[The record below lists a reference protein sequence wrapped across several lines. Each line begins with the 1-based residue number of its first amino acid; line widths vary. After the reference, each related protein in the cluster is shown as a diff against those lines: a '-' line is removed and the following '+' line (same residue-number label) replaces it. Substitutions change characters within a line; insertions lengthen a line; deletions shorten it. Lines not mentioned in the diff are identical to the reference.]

1 MSWINN
7 IVTPK
12 IKEILTKKDV
22 PDNLWIKCPESGQ
35 MVFHKD
41 LEANQWVV
49 PGSNYHMKISAK
61 KRLDLLYDNEYSVIG
76 SDVDISDPLK
86 FKDEK
91 RYIDRLKDA
100 RKKEA
105 FLFNS
110 DVISSAYSA
119 VLLNTPSPIMGLL
132 G

>member
-49 PGSNYHMKISAK
+49 PGSN
-61 KRLDLLYDNEYSVIG
+61 
-76 SDVDISDPLK
+76 
-86 FKDEK
+86 
-91 RYIDRLKDA
+91 
-100 RKKEA
+100 
-105 FLFNS
+105 
-110 DVISSAYSA
+110 
-119 VLLNTPSPIMGLL
+119 
-132 G
+132 

>member
-41 LEANQWVV
+41 LEANQWVI
-49 PGSNYHMKISAK
+49 PGSNYHMKIPAK
-61 KRLDLLYDNEYSVIG
+61 KRLELLYDDEYTVI
-76 SDVDISDPLK
+76 DVEEVYQTL
-86 FKDEK
+86 
-91 RYIDRLKDA
+91 
-100 RKKEA
+100 
-105 FLFNS
+105 
-110 DVISSAYSA
+110 
-119 VLLNTPSPIMGLL
+119 
-132 G
+132 

>member
-41 LEANQWVV
+41 LEANQWVI
-49 PGSNYHMKISAK
+49 PGFKLSYENPSK
-61 KRLDLLYDNEYSVIG
+61 KKTGATL
-76 SDVDISDPLK
+76 
-86 FKDEK
+86 
-91 RYIDRLKDA
+91 
-100 RKKEA
+100 
-105 FLFNS
+105 
-110 DVISSAYSA
+110 
-119 VLLNTPSPIMGLL
+119 
-132 G
+132 